1 MHKRQ
6 KNGVQIFLPCYND
19 GGGYKKNVIV
29 GYVFIIVFVNG
40 EFIYKKN
47 II

>member
-1 MHKRQ
+1 MECKYSCLAIMM
-6 KNGVQIFLPCYND
+6 VVVT
-19 GGGYKKNVIV
+19 KKNVIV

>member
-1 MHKRQ
+1 MM
-6 KNGVQIFLPCYND
+6 VVVT
-19 GGGYKKNVIV
+19 KKNVIV

>member
-1 MHKRQ
+1 MHKRK
-6 KNGVQIFLPCYND
+6 KNGVQIFPPCYND

>member
-1 MHKRQ
+1 MECKYSRLAIMM
-6 KNGVQIFLPCYND
+6 VVVT
-19 GGGYKKNVIV
+19 KKNVIV